1 MSEIKVIT
9 EALKQFR
16 DARNWS
22 QFHNVKDLS
31 LALSIEAAEL
41 NELFLWKREDEIDKT
56 DQLKV
61 QEELA
66 DIFSFAFLIAEKYDF
81 NIREIVLDKI
91 SKNNQKYPVEKSKGN
106 AQKYNELK

>member
-1 MSEIKVIT
+1 MSEIKKIT
-9 EALKQFR
+9 DALKQFR

-41 NELFLWKREDEIDKT
+41 NELFLWKREDELEKA

-81 NIREIVLDKI
+81 NIPEIIFDKI
-91 SKNNQKYPVEKSKGN
+91 SKNNKKYPIEKSKGN

>member
-1 MSEIKVIT
+1 MSEIKEIT
-9 EALKQFR
+9 DALKQFR

-41 NELFLWKREDEIDKT
+41 NELFLWKREDELEKT

-81 NIREIVLDKI
+81 NIQEIIFDKI
-91 SKNNQKYPVEKSKGN
+91 SKNNKKYPVEKSKGN
-106 AQKYNELK
+106 AQKYNELR